1 MVSKVTKG
9 VRRSSKR
16 TRRPSRKAR
25 VALARFL
32 HETYARY
39 NTSVLTEFDPIVW
52 PRRFSSKADQ
62 EISGYIAAS
71 LAFGNVTSI
80 HASCERAIANLG
92 PHPSQRLEGATD
104 AELELWSMGFNHR
117 WIFAGDL
124 LNLYRMLRQAMR
136 EHGGLEPLF
145 AAGMRPESQDVR
157 DGAEALVNSLGSYL
171 SPDERGRRGTRYMLP
186 QTRGPGAAK
195 RMHMFLRWMIRK
207 DAVDLGIWSSARPSQ
222 LLMPLDTHVARIS
235 RELGMTKRKTAG
247 LGMVLDI
254 TERLR
259 EVDEVDPIRFDFA
272 LSRLGILRDGID
284 SPPPYP
290 S

>member
-1 MVSKVTKG
+1 M
-9 VRRSSKR
+9 
-16 TRRPSRKAR
+16 RRPSRKAR
-25 VALARFL
+25 AALARFL

-62 EISGYIAAS
+62 EIAGYIAAS

-80 HASCERAIANLG
+80 LASCERAISNLG
-92 PHPSQRLEGATD
+92 PRPSERLQGATD
-104 AELELWSMGFNHR
+104 KDLEGWSQGFNHR

-145 AAGMRPESQDVR
+145 AAGMRAESIDVR
-157 DGAEALVNSLGSYL
+157 DGAEALVQGLGEYL
-171 SPDERGRRGTRYMLP
+171 PLEERGRRGTRYMLP

-195 RMHMFLRWMIRK
+195 RMHMFLRWMIRQ
-207 DAVDLGIWSSARPSQ
+207 DNVDLGIWGSARPSQ

-235 RELGMTKRKTAG
+235 RDLGMTTRKTAG
-247 LGMVLDI
+247 LAMVLDI

-259 EVDEVDPIRFDFA
+259 EVDADDPIRFDFA
-272 LSRLGILRDGID
+272 LSRLGILRDDID
-284 SPPPYP
+284 TPPPYP
-290 S
+290 A